1 MKFENKG
8 QNKKRNKF
16 LFLKDKNYNNTSKD
30 EKLTLSVVNDLQSEK
45 TRLSDEFVI
54 VVPSWLFFL
63 GLRDN
68 LFLSMGKR
76 WVWLGKYSSVGEMR
90 GAGR

>member
-1 MKFENKG
+1 M
-8 QNKKRNKF
+8 
-16 LFLKDKNYNNTSKD
+16 
-30 EKLTLSVVNDLQSEK
+30 SVVNDLQSEK
-45 TRLSDEFVI
+45 TRLSNEFVI
-54 VVPSWLFFL
+54 VVPGWLVFL

-76 WVWLGKYSSVGEMR
+76 WVWFGKYSSVGEMR